1 MTTPATT
8 TTLTTTPAEQID
20 SPDLQTAR
28 ALVNVG
34 DTVRASWKFSLDNV
48 RANIG
53 YMSPEAKE
61 LLVWAFTWCIDA
73 EHPLHFQEF
82 ATRLGYSEN
91 KLYKVYSG
99 KDRHPETGQLMDLS
113 AKIVDSLRKFKKLE
127 LQRAK
132 LGRSK
137 FVVTPTAK
145 RIYQACDLARESQTP
160 VMIYGASQ
168 IGKTETCRQYCIE
181 NNHGR
186 SILVELEAVNGLG
199 GVLKAIAVKLGISP
213 KTNTPDLIERIKRA
227 VTPDMVI
234 ILDEVHLLANTY
246 RRQSFFACMEQIR
259 RIWDAKKFGLVFT
272 YTLLGYEDSEKH
284 RKRELEQIFR
294 RGVHKINLGDRPT
307 VPDIAAILDAVGLEL
322 PGRYDEITVKVGTGA
337 MITEQPYEML
347 KQIACEHGLKAIIE
361 RLRYGAKLAG
371 EDAITW
377 EHVVKAHL
385 LIARN
390 ATAPSHGWN

>member
-1 MTTPATT
+1 MTAPAIPTPTEQTT
-8 TTLTTTPAEQID
+8 ETGDTTA
-20 SPDLQTAR
+20 LQTAR

-48 RANIG
+48 RANIA

-73 EHPLHFQEF
+73 EHPLHFIEF
-82 ATRLGYSEN
+82 CERLGYSEN

-113 AKIVDSLRKFKKLE
+113 AKIVDALKKFRRLE

-132 LGRSK
+132 LGRAK
-137 FVVTPTAK
+137 FVNTPTSK
-145 RIYQACDLARESQTP
+145 RIFQACDLARESQTP

-168 IGKTETCRQYCIE
+168 IGKTEACRQYCIE

-186 SILVELEAVNGLG
+186 SVLVELEAVNGLG
-199 GVLKAIAVKLGISP
+199 GLLKAIAVKLGISP
-213 KTNTPDLIERIKRA
+213 KANTPDLIERIKKA
-227 VTPDMVI
+227 ITPDMVV
-234 ILDEVHLLANTY
+234 ILDELHLLAHTY
-246 RRQSFFACMEQIR
+246 RRQSFFACMEQVR
-259 RIWDAKKFGLVFT
+259 RIWDARKFGLVFT

-307 VPDIAAILDAVGLEL
+307 IHDITAILDSVGLEM
-322 PGRYDEITVKVGTGA
+322 PGRDDDITVRVGSSA
-337 MITEQPYEML
+337 QITEQPYEML
-347 KQIACEHGLKAIIE
+347 KQVAIEHGLKAIIE

-390 ATAPSHGWN
+390 ATAPAHGWN